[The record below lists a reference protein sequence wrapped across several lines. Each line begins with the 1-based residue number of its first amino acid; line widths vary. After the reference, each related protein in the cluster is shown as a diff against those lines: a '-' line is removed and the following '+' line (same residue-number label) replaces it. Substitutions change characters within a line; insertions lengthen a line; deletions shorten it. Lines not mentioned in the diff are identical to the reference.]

1 MKINQFGPWQ
11 FSENPSIWSLEI
23 VCKSINLVPA
33 YVASDVL
40 SLVRG

>member
-1 MKINQFGPWQ
+1 
-11 FSENPSIWSLEI
+11 LEI
-23 VCKSINLVPA
+23 FCKSINLVPA